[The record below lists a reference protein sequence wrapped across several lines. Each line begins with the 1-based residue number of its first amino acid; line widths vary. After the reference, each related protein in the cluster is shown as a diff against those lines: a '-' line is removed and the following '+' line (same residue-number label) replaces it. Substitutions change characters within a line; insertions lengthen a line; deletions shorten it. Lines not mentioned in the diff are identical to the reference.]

1 MNKRRRR
8 FVNALAAGVIV
19 TPLSS
24 LIASRRV
31 QAADV
36 AKLSPDDP
44 AAKSLMYTH
53 QSADANKR
61 CSDCQFYTG
70 AADAGWGACVIFQEK
85 LVNAGGVCNS
95 WFMRAS

>member
-8 FVNALAAGVIV
+8 IV
-19 TPLSS
+19 RTFATGAMAVPLSG
-24 LIASRRV
+24 LIALHEA

-36 AKLSPDDP
+36 AKLSQDDP

-53 QSADANKR
+53 QSADANKL
-61 CSDCQFYTG
+61 CSGCQFYTD
-70 AADAGWGACVIFQEK
+70 AVDAGWGACVISPEK

-95 WFMRAS
+95 WFKRAG